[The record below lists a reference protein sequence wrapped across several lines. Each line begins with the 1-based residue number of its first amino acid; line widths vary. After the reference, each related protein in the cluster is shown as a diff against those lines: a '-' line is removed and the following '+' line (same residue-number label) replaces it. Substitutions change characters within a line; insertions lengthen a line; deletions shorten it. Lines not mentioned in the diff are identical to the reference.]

1 MVHWCF
7 LHVWNIVSVCFYQI
21 WYSYL
26 TLLICF
32 LLHKWEHTN
41 TVTETCCKCCRN
53 TVSLLSVYDDVG
65 SSWQFLQ
72 CISDDTQINCDKSAN
87 NPVHIQTVTFKI
99 NAHLATTFALCILP
113 VLQEYNQNANSWH
126 LSWVP
131 VLVHYCYTKYCDTS
145 GHYYLCLTVVFAS
158 YFLKSLHFT
167 SCFILKVHFS
177 EDSFELLSP
186 TPHTHFLP

>member
-1 MVHWCF
+1 MDIWDSDKTKLQWIWLWSWFTDVFCMYGT
-7 LHVWNIVSVCFYQI
+7 LSVSVFIKYDTVI
-21 WYSYL
+21 SLYL
-26 TLLICF
+26 FVF
-32 LLHKWEHTN
+32 LLHKWENTN

-72 CISDDTQINCDKSAN
+72 CISDDTWINCDKSAN
-87 NPVHIQTVTFKI
+87 NPVHIQTVTFKR

-131 VLVHYCYTKYCDTS
+131 
-145 GHYYLCLTVVFAS
+145 
-158 YFLKSLHFT
+158 T
-167 SCFILKVHFS
+167 SCAYW
-177 EDSFELLSP
+177 
-186 TPHTHFLP
+186 

>member
-1 MVHWCF
+1 MELYFCIVRNILDKLARNSIWTFEIQIKLSSSGFGCGHGSLMFFACMEQFQCLF
-7 LHVWNIVSVCFYQI
+7 LSNMIQLSHF
-21 WYSYL
+21 
-26 TLLICF
+26 TCF

-87 NPVHIQTVTFKI
+87 NPVHIQTVTFKR

-131 VLVHYCYTKYCDTS
+131 
-145 GHYYLCLTVVFAS
+145 
-158 YFLKSLHFT
+158 T
-167 SCFILKVHFS
+167 SCAYW
-177 EDSFELLSP
+177 
-186 TPHTHFLP
+186 

>member
-1 MVHWCF
+1 MDIWDSDKTKLQWIWLWSWFTDVFCMYGT
-7 LHVWNIVSVCFYQI
+7 LSVSVFIKYDTVI
-21 WYSYL
+21 WLYL
-26 TLLICF
+26 FVF

-72 CISDDTQINCDKSAN
+72 CISDDTWINCDKSAN
-87 NPVHIQTVTFKI
+87 NPVHIQTVTFKR

-131 VLVHYCYTKYCDTS
+131 
-145 GHYYLCLTVVFAS
+145 
-158 YFLKSLHFT
+158 T
-167 SCFILKVHFS
+167 SCAYW
-177 EDSFELLSP
+177 
-186 TPHTHFLP
+186 

>member
-1 MVHWCF
+1 MDIWDSDKTKLQWIWLWSWFTDVFCMYGT
-7 LHVWNIVSVCFYQI
+7 LSVSVFIKYDTVI
-21 WYSYL
+21 SLYL
-26 TLLICF
+26 FVF

-72 CISDDTQINCDKSAN
+72 CISDDTRINCDKSAN
-87 NPVHIQTVTFKI
+87 NPVHIQTVTFKR
-99 NAHLATTFALCILP
+99 NAHLATTFALFILP

-131 VLVHYCYTKYCDTS
+131 
-145 GHYYLCLTVVFAS
+145 
-158 YFLKSLHFT
+158 T
-167 SCFILKVHFS
+167 SCAYW
-177 EDSFELLSP
+177 
-186 TPHTHFLP
+186 

>member
-26 TLLICF
+26 TLLVCF

-87 NPVHIQTVTFKI
+87 NPVHIQTVTFKR
-99 NAHLATTFALCILP
+99 NAHLATTFALASFLFSRNITRMQTAGTWVESPRVVLIDKDTFRRMAACGQSVCIHKLDSYLQTFNNCSEWLP
-113 VLQEYNQNANSWH
+113 SIRWDEPS
-126 LSWVP
+126 
-131 VLVHYCYTKYCDTS
+131 
-145 GHYYLCLTVVFAS
+145 CL
-158 YFLKSLHFT
+158 
-167 SCFILKVHFS
+167 
-177 EDSFELLSP
+177 
-186 TPHTHFLP
+186 